1 MKKDGIVLLSG
12 TNCVWCRDG
21 PPDTNI
27 SLSERR
33 QSS

>member
-27 SLSERR
+27 
-33 QSS
+33 